1 VTHARLAIE
10 TGLSITTL
18 KYALAGVRCSAD
30 TLARIDAALAA
41 VERAGARPTT
51 LDRIEADPTSRPA
64 A

>member
-1 VTHARLAIE
+1 
-10 TGLSITTL
+10 
-18 KYALAGVRCSAD
+18 VRCSAD

-41 VERAGARPTT
+41 AERGAARPTT